1 MYYRVVQISIWK
13 LTRKK
18 KRKMINDKLIRKTH
32 ICFIYIILSKKKKE
46 TQHVRKYNLLQIFNI
61 ILNTEIS
68 ITLLRN
74 LANWLFRL

>member
-1 MYYRVVQISIWK
+1 MYYRVHVVQISIWK

-32 ICFIYIILSKKKKE
+32 ICFIYIYSPKKKE
-46 TQHVRKYNLLQIFNI
+46 TQHGRKYNLLQIFNI

-68 ITLLRN
+68 ITLH
-74 LANWLFRL
+74 